1 MKNPALLLLY
11 ILLLASCAGQQKT
24 EQVNEKPSLPQR
36 VTGYD
41 QDQYFVE
48 SEELERSYGPISI
61 TRNAIEDREGNIWLA
76 TWEGIMRY
84 DGKTFTNF
92 TNKDSLRRYHVFSAH
107 MDQRGDL
114 WFGTIGAGLY
124 HYDGNTFRNYTE
136 KDGLVNDN
144 VACFYEDK
152 TGKLWI
158 GTMGGISIY
167 DPSLTAEN
175 GILFQNLTMED
186 GLSDNDVNCIVED
199 GQGMLWI
206 ATRGEACT
214 FYDKTFKVIK
224 NELGQPFTNVRCVI
238 KDKKGHLWLA
248 GQPGLYS
255 YDGMRYR
262 QHSTAFTG
270 YVYEDSKGS
279 LWTSSSENGNDM
291 NALLSRWD
299 LALEFVEKYIPTSL
313 LTERNMFFGIMEDT
327 QGAMWL
333 CHGNGV
339 MRNGGEGFERFGEE

>member
-76 TWEGIMRY
+76 TWEGIIRY

-152 TGKLWI
+152 AGKLWI

-167 DPSLTAEN
+167 DPSLRAEN
-175 GILFQNLTMED
+175 GITFQNLTEED